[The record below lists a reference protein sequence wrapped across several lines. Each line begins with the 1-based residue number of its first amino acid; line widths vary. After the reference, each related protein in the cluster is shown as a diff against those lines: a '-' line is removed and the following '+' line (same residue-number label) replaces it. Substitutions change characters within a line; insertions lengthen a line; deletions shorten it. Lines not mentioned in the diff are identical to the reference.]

1 MNLLDLLIKIGVDD
15 KASDKIGGIASKVTG
30 TLGNAAGL
38 AAKGVAAAT
47 AAVTAATAAV
57 TKQSL
62 DAYAAYEQNVG
73 GVQKLFGNMGQSL
86 EDYAASMGQSVD
98 QVSAK
103 WQSLENAQ
111 NTMLSQAQE
120 AYKTCG
126 MSANQYMEQATS
138 FSAALINSLGG
149 DTEAAAAQ
157 AQKAMVAMSDNVNT
171 FGTNM
176 TDVQNAFQGFAKQ
189 NYTMLDN
196 LKLGRQCHTIAEYK
210 PRENGE
216 TLLAA

>member
-73 GVQKLFGNMGQSL
+73 GVQKLFGNMGLSV
-86 EDYAASMGQSVD
+86 EDYAARMGQSVD

-111 NTMLSQAQE
+111 NTMLSQAQS
-120 AYKTCG
+120 AFQTCG

-138 FSAALINSLGG
+138 FSAALISSLGG

-157 AQKAMVAMSDNVNT
+157 TQKAMVAMSDNVNT

>member
-1 MNLLDLLIKIGVDD
+1 MNLLDLLIKVGVDD
-15 KASDKIGGIASKVTG
+15 KATDKIGGIASKVTG

-86 EDYAASMGQSVD
+86 EEYAASMGQSVD

-111 NTMLSQAQE
+111 NTMLSQAQN
-120 AYKTCG
+120 AFQTCG

-138 FSAALINSLGG
+138 FSASLISSLGG

-157 AQKAMVAMSDNVNT
+157 AQKAMVSMSDNVNT
-171 FGTNM
+171 FGTDM
-176 TDVQNAFQGFAKQ
+176 RDVQNAYQGFAKS

-196 LKLGRQCHTIAEYK
+196 LNDMGA
-210 PRENGE
+210 
-216 TLLAA
+216 LAA

>member
-86 EDYAASMGQSVD
+86 EDYAASM
-98 QVSAK
+98 
-103 WQSLENAQ
+103 
-111 NTMLSQAQE
+111 
-120 AYKTCG
+120 
-126 MSANQYMEQATS
+126 ATS
-138 FSAALINSLGG
+138 FSAALISSLGG

>member
-38 AAKGVAAAT
+38 AAKGVA
-47 AAVTAATAAV
+47 AATAAV

-138 FSAALINSLGG
+138 FSAALISSLGG

-171 FGTNM
+171 FGTDM
-176 TDVQNAFQGFAKQ
+176 QDVQNAFQGFAKQ

-196 LKLGRQCHTIAEYK
+196 LNNMGA
-210 PRENGE
+210 
-216 TLLAA
+216 LAA

>member
-30 TLGNAAGL
+30 TFGQLAAGL
-38 AAKGVAAAT
+38 AAKGAPPRRRR
-47 AAVTAATAAV
+47 
-57 TKQSL
+57 SPPRRLRSRSNLL

-111 NTMLSQAQE
+111 NTMLSQAQRPTRP
-120 AYKTCG
+120 AACRR
-126 MSANQYMEQATS
+126 TS
-138 FSAALINSLGG
+138 
-149 DTEAAAAQ
+149 T
-157 AQKAMVAMSDNVNT
+157 
-171 FGTNM
+171 
-176 TDVQNAFQGFAKQ
+176 
-189 NYTMLDN
+189 
-196 LKLGRQCHTIAEYK
+196 
-210 PRENGE
+210 
-216 TLLAA
+216 

>member
-47 AAVTAATAAV
+47 AAVT
-57 TKQSL
+57 KQSL

-73 GVQKLFGNMGQSL
+73 GVKKLFGNMGQSL

-138 FSAALINSLGG
+138 FTAALISSLGG

-171 FGTNM
+171 FGTDM
-176 TDVQNAFQGFAKQ
+176 QDVQNAFQGFAKQ

-196 LKLGRQCHTIAEYK
+196 LNNMGA
-210 PRENGE
+210 
-216 TLLAA
+216 LAA

>member
-1 MNLLDLLIKIGVDD
+1 MNLLDLLIKVGVDD
-15 KASDKIGGIASKVTG
+15 KATDKIGGIASKVTG

-57 TKQSL
+57 TRQSL

-73 GVQKLFGNMGQSL
+73 GVKKLFGNMGLSL
-86 EDYAASMGQSVD
+86 EEYAASMGQSVD

-111 NTMLSQAQE
+111 NTMLAQAQD
-120 AYKTCG
+120 AYVKCG

-138 FSAALINSLGG
+138 FSASLISSLGG

-171 FGTNM
+171 FGTDM
-176 TDVQNAFQGFAKQ
+176 RDVQNAYQGFAKQ
-189 NYTMLDN
+189 NYTIN
-196 LKLGRQCHTIAEYK
+196 RGRFVPES
-210 PRENGE
+210 
-216 TLLAA
+216 LAA

>member
-111 NTMLSQAQE
+111 NTMLSQAQ
-120 AYKTCG
+120 
-126 MSANQYMEQATS
+126 
-138 FSAALINSLGG
+138 
-149 DTEAAAAQ
+149 
-157 AQKAMVAMSDNVNT
+157 KAMVAMSDNVNT

-176 TDVQNAFQGFAKQ
+176 TDVQNAYQGFAKQ
-189 NYTMLDN
+189 NYTIDR
-196 LKLGRQCHTIAEYK
+196 GRFIPES
-210 PRENGE
+210 
-216 TLLAA
+216 LAA